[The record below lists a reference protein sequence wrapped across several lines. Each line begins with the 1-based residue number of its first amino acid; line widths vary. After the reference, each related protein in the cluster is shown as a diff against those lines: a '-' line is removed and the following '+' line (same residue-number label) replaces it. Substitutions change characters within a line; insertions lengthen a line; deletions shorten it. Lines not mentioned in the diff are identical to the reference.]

1 MADVTEKYGIMPF
14 GEAVSFFR
22 DKLNVPS
29 EHWDDLWKG
38 QHAKGFMVAGAMKA
52 ELVADMKGA
61 VDKAISQG
69 ETLADFRKRFDS
81 IVEKHGWTYKG
92 GRNWRTKVIYDT
104 NLRTSYNAGRYK
116 QMTSPDVTAL
126 RPFWQYRHG
135 GSKRPRLE
143 HLALDGMVLR
153 HDDPFW
159 GTHYPPNGWR
169 CKCRV
174 VTLSQRDLD
183 KMGKAGPDASPEIEY
198 REWEDKNG
206 KPHQVPVGIDPGW
219 DYNVGNEAGRSYK
232 ALAQRFESMDN
243 AVARAWMGEFLNGP
257 AFEKFFTD
265 KDIGEFPVAV
275 LKQADRVA
283 LDSRSQTVWLSRQT
297 LDAHKSAHPEIGL
310 EDYRKIPEILENGEV
325 YKKGE
330 ARLVYLNQDDKI
342 YRAALKRTADKKENY
357 YLTLFT
363 TDEGRAERQVREKME
378 RVR

>member
-1 MADVTEKYGIMPF
+1 MPDVIEKYATKPF

-22 DKLNVPS
+22 EKLNVPS

-52 ELVADMKGA
+52 ELVSDLKGS

-104 NLRTSYNAGRYK
+104 NLKTAYMAGRHK
-116 QMTSPDVTAL
+116 QMTSPGVTTL

-135 GSKRPRLE
+135 GSANPRIE
-143 HLALDGMVLR
+143 HLALDGMVLP

-159 GTHYPPNGWR
+159 STHYPPNGWG

-183 KMGKAGPDASPEIEY
+183 KMGKKGPDSAPEIQY

-206 KPHQVPVGIDPGW
+206 KSHQVPLGIDPGW
-219 DYNVGNEAGRSYK
+219 DYNVGKETGRSYK
-232 ALAQRFESMDN
+232 ALAERFESMDN
-243 AVARAWMGEFLNGP
+243 AIARAWMGESLEGP
-257 AFEKFFTD
+257 AFKKFFTD

-275 LKQADRVA
+275 LKPADQVA
-283 LDSRSQTVWLSRQT
+283 LETRGQTVWLSRQT
-297 LDAHKSAHPEIGL
+297 LDEHKIAHPEIGL
-310 EDYRKIPEILENGEV
+310 KDYRKIPEILETGEV
-325 YKKGE
+325 YKQGD
-330 ARLVYLNQDDKI
+330 ARLVYLNQDDKF
-342 YRAALKRTADKKENY
+342 YRAALKRTADRKENY
-357 YLTLFT
+357 YLTLFKT
-363 TDEGRAERQVREKME
+363 SEDKAEKEVRRKLE